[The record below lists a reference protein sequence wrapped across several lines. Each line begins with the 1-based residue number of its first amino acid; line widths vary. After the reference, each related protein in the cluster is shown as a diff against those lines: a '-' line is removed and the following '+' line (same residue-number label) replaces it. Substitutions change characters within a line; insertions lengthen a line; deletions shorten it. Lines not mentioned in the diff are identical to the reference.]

1 MQICQEKGKHANG
14 PYGMRVRG
22 RVRRKEE
29 VTRVLGGPAPDV
41 FLWRI
46 SEGGAGHLYH
56 SAHQPTGNA
65 AHLDVRAD
73 PGQRMVSRRPETPVI
88 FERKLLGG
96 IQRNLLKNMI
106 FHPNGGK
113 FETQTASDTPT
124 ASVRRR
130 CWGTG
135 REQGHGNGAV
145 VGHRG
150 AYLPSPAAVRCSISQ
165 DSGD

>member
-1 MQICQEKGKHANG
+1 MQILQEKGKHANG
-14 PYGMRVRG
+14 PYGLRVWG

-29 VTRVLGGPAPDV
+29 VTWVLGGPAPDV
-41 FLWRI
+41 FPVT
-46 SEGGAGHLYH
+46 HLRGRGRPPLPLGPPANREC
-56 SAHQPTGNA
+56 SPPVCESWPWTTGWC
-65 AHLDVRAD
+65 HAD
-73 PGQRMVSRRPETPVI
+73 QKLLLSLP
-88 FERKLLGG
+88 ERKLFGR
-96 IQRNLLKNMI
+96 IQRNLKNMI

-113 FETQTASDTPT
+113 FETQTETPT

-130 CWGTG
+130 WWGTG
-135 REQGHGNGAV
+135 REQGHGNGTV